1 MNVLLLHGEA
11 HYFAGAERMLGYYLA
26 ALPGDLEAVAAVPP
40 DTRLAALVPARVPT
54 LALEANTAFSLAGL
68 LRNLA
73 RLRRAHR
80 RRPVDVI
87 HAWHARDWE
96 LGALA
101 ARLLRRPV
109 AGTLHDDPEAAFIR
123 PRRRRLMRALAR
135 HGLDRVVC
143 VSGAVAERCRQAG
156 YPAEKLAVI
165 HNGLPPGTPE
175 PLPPGD
181 EFRIGFLGAFSARK
195 GLDRFCEMLGE
206 FDRGAAR
213 PWRAVIA
220 GAAQDEAGR
229 ALVAGIQAR
238 FGGEP
243 WWGRLEWT
251 GWVADARALLR
262 QVHVLV
268 VPSVEFDP
276 FPTVLLEAAA
286 AGRPVVAARVGGAP
300 EIVRHEVTGWLY
312 PPEAPAEG
320 AGRLRQLAG
329 DAAAAPRMGAAA
341 AAHLAAELG
350 MDKMVVD
357 HRRLYRS
364 LAGPC

>member
-11 HYFAGAERMLGYYLA
+11 HYFAGAERMLGYFLA
-26 ALPGDLEAVAAVPP
+26 ALPEDLASVAAVPP
-40 DTRLAALVPARVPT
+40 DTRLAALVPAGMAS

-80 RRPVDVI
+80 RRPVDMI

-101 ARLLRRPV
+101 ARLLRRPAV
-109 AGTLHDDPEAAFIR
+109 GTLHDDPQAPFIR
-123 PRRRRLMRALAR
+123 PRRQRLMRLLAR
-135 HGLDRVVC
+135 HGLARVIC
-143 VSGAVAERCRQAG
+143 VSGAVADRCRQAG
-156 YPAEKLAVI
+156 YPAEKLVVI

-175 PLPPGD
+175 PLPPEA

-220 GAAQDEAGR
+220 GTAQDEAGR
-229 ALVAGIQAR
+229 ALVEQIQTRFAGA
-238 FGGEP
+238 P
-243 WWGRLEWT
+243 WWGRLEWI
-251 GWVADARALLR
+251 GWVADARTLLR
-262 QVHVLV
+262 RVHVLV
-268 VPSVEFDP
+268 VPSAEFDP

-300 EIVRHEVTGWLY
+300 EIVRDEVTGWLY
-312 PPEAPAEG
+312 PPEAPAVG
-320 AGRLRQLAG
+320 ARRLRQLAA
-329 DAAAAPRMGAAA
+329 DAACVARMGAAA
-341 AAHLAAELG
+341 AAHLAAELS